1 MKPAIFAAITLL
13 GLSSPLIAGP
23 FEDADAAYDK
33 GDYATALRLVSP
45 LEVMVLSDIS
55 PLALHTSKLS
65 NGSAAIRMVPGPPAA
80 LRCSAATT
88 MRNGDDMAG
97 LS

>member
-33 GDYATALRLVSP
+33 GDYAMALRL
-45 LEVMVLSDIS
+45 IS
-55 PLALHTSKLS
+55 PLVDQVNTWRRPSRSPSACRLIKCIYALF
-65 NGSAAIRMVPGPPAA
+65 IPPAIV
-80 LRCSAATT
+80 R
-88 MRNGDDMAG
+88 
-97 LS
+97 